1 MTELI
6 VLLKEGFEEIEALT
20 IVDYLRR
27 ADIKVKTLSMEQ
39 GKLVRGRSGIG
50 VEADFLFEGFDFSDA
65 DALYIPGG
73 LPAAKDLSLDE
84 RVIDLLKDFDARGKA
99 IASICAG
106 PLSLEAAGLLRGKS
120 CTSHPSIKEDLT
132 DVNYLEE
139 RVVTDQNI
147 ITSRGPATAFDLA
160 MKLIELLKGSKKRA
174 EVEEELV
181 N

>member
-27 ADIKVKTLSMEQ
+27 AGISVKTLSMEIS
-39 GKLVRGRSGIG
+39 KLVKGRSGIR
-50 VEADFLFEGFDFSDA
+50 VEADFMFEDFDFFQA

-73 LPAAKDLSLDE
+73 LPAARDLSLDN
-84 RVIDLLKDFDARGKA
+84 RVIDLLKDFDRRGRV
-99 IASICAG
+99 IAAICAG
-106 PLSLEAAGLLRGKS
+106 PLSLKEAGLLKGKT
-120 CTSHPSIKEDLT
+120 CTSHPSIKEELFES
-132 DVNYLEE
+132 NYLEE

-160 MKLIELLKGSKKRA
+160 MELIELLAGSQKRA
-174 EVEEELV
+174 DIEKELV